1 MAYFKL
7 GTGINVSH
15 WLSQSE
21 NRGEIRARQITETDF
36 ETIAAMGFEHVRL
49 PIDEEQFYDENLNRY
64 DDAFE
69 LLEKAIE
76 WTLENNMNIVVDL
89 HITRAHYFLTE
100 HENTLF
106 SDPAAQQHMI
116 DMWKDLQKFLQKYPT
131 NRLAYELLNEA
142 VAPTHE
148 ALNDL
153 EARLISAIREQE
165 PERFIIVGSNWQQSV
180 VTMQYLQVPKNDK
193 NLIVSFHYYNP
204 LFITHYGA

>member
-142 VAPTHE
+142 VANRNLN
-148 ALNDL
+148 ALLLSVPIGNS
-153 EARLISAIREQE
+153 RL
-165 PERFIIVGSNWQQSV
+165 
-180 VTMQYLQVPKNDK
+180 
-193 NLIVSFHYYNP
+193 
-204 LFITHYGA
+204 